1 MKLLEQ
7 FYKYTSL
14 QGIDKKDI
22 YEKSAEDFTVVSF
35 PEEGE
40 KDCVYNIVLVFYDND
55 DDVEIYVRKYIKEFD
70 ELDFLRKINSLN
82 CEYTAVT
89 FLIDENMLT
98 LKSHLLANNEIEK
111 VLREMVSDMQLA
123 QKEFPA
129 IK

>member
-1 MKLLEQ
+1 M
-7 FYKYTSL
+7 
-14 QGIDKKDI
+14 
-22 YEKSAEDFTVVSF
+22 
-35 PEEGE
+35 
-40 KDCVYNIVLVFYDND
+40 
-55 DDVEIYVRKYIKEFD
+55 RKYIKEFD